1 MTDKF
6 KFYYQMQKLISTLL
20 TIILIY
26 FFNSANA
33 QISLEDLD
41 KSAAFSFSIMSDNKG
56 YSVENPH
63 MYKCDLWIRE
73 TGDSF
78 ILGLGDH
85 VKYNRPNPFLDL
97 IKNDRLWH
105 KHFYP
110 NVADGENEYWGKDQS
125 DWGAG
130 APILD
135 YVNLSKRENVK
146 IRENKCEYYAMEMY
160 DGIKVHIIQL
170 HYSDSPH
177 DSTIAFNESSRKY
190 LMGIL
195 DDINKTDNDII
206 VVLAHNGPWV
216 NMLSEK
222 RKLKLMN
229 KADLILGATSH
240 RYQRYYFLAEDVDTG
255 AIAFNSGAVGNSL
268 ESGFIQVHVLKSPT
282 RMIIQYQK
290 TNNESRELLGK
301 GFAYEKVINGKIRE
315 IDWNTFTTKNSN

>member
-1 MTDKF
+1 ML
-6 KFYYQMQKLISTLL
+6 KLNSS
-20 TIILIY
+20 ILIIVIVS
-26 FFNSANA
+26 FSQSINA
-33 QISLEDLD
+33 QISIEDLD

-73 TGDSF
+73 ADDKF

-85 VKYNRPNPFLDL
+85 VKDNRPNPFLDL
-97 IKNDRLWH
+97 IENDRLWN

-110 NVADGENEYWGKDQS
+110 NVADGENEFWGEDQS

-135 YVNLSKRENVK
+135 YVNMSKKENV
-146 IRENKCEYYAMEMY
+146 IMRDNNCEYYALEMY

-170 HYSDSPH
+170 HYSDNPP
-177 DSTIAFNESSRKY
+177 DSTIAFNENTRKY
-190 LMGIL
+190 LMETL
-195 DDINKTDNDII
+195 DDIDKTENDII

-216 NMLSEK
+216 NMLSEA

-240 RYQRYYFLAEDVDTG
+240 RYQRYYFLGEDVDTG
-255 AIAFNSGAVGNSL
+255 AIAFNTGAIGNS
-268 ESGFIQVHVLKSPT
+268 SDNGFLQVHVLENPT

-290 TNNESRELLGK
+290 TKNESRELQGK

-315 IDWNTFTTKNSN
+315 INWKDFKIKK